1 MALAFKVGF
10 FIAFVLLYFSLL
22 TFHVAGWIYNNTL
35 FWQSMASIFNCDDL
49 EWFISVSVMI
59 STVVFFIFER
69 FLSFTFNIEKSRQ
82 VIILPQDLTAALLQ

>member
-1 MALAFKVGF
+1 MMGLAFKFGF
-10 FIAFVLLYFSLL
+10 FIAFVLVYFSLL

-59 STVVFFIFER
+59 STVVFS
-69 FLSFTFNIEKSRQ
+69 FLSVFLVSHLISRR
-82 VIILPQDLTAALLQ
+82 VAR